1 MMHTHRFAHRR
12 RTTHQ
17 RGVALLL
24 VFMVTIVFFIL
35 IGSMLEILAMESH
48 AVASSAESN
57 QALTAAYAGVDAQI
71 LAIERFYVNGTNAG
85 TPPDADTLIFP
96 NESGQSLDTGY
107 NAQITKTYSDV
118 HSGIRF
124 YLITSTG
131 FVQDAGGL
139 HDVKLSR
146 QVSALVRQVPFS
158 QYSQF
163 SNSEIS
169 TTGSTVWYSN
179 PQSFQGL
186 VYSGGTMHIRY
197 TPGATGAIF
206 QAGFVTASNRVVWQN
221 ALTGSP
227 ADPCKPLTP
236 DCSDVFAGGTP
247 TYQTSITQ
255 DLPGSTQNLVV
266 FSEALFG
273 NSDHNDVTD
282 LNDQSGRAPGVY
294 VNDQMPSGGSGG
306 NLQTGLYIQGNT
318 EMSSTATGNTETFN
332 FKGDGT
338 PNFPQTTVT
347 VDFGADMTT
356 ITEGGST
363 TQYDGVPSAEPGNGS
378 NGNGAIF
385 DNGSMTID
393 DGSTIHGQYNI
404 ALPDPP
410 TGAGQVMTLQGS
422 LTYENDPQKGA
433 TNSTDE
439 LALWANDIEMHDKT
453 DPNPEVDGMI
463 LTGYVNEADKGAG
476 ADGAFFNN
484 MCTRLACGGAEGN
497 IVLYGGMIENIRGE
511 LGALNSSGL
520 LSGGFMRSAIYD
532 SRLGANPPPFSPTTN
547 DYFVVALT
555 DNGSP

>member
-1 MMHTHRFAHRR
+1 
-12 RTTHQ
+12 
-17 RGVALLL
+17 
-24 VFMVTIVFFIL
+24 
-35 IGSMLEILAMESH
+35 MESH

-71 LAIERFYVNGTNAG
+71 LAVEKFFVNGTNSG
-85 TPPDADTLIFP
+85 TPPDAGSNIFT

-107 NAQITKTYSDV
+107 NAGITQTFQDT

-131 FVQDAGGL
+131 FVQDAGGV

-179 PQSFQGL
+179 PQSFDGL
-186 VYSGGTMHIRY
+186 VYSGGTMHVRY
-197 TPGATGAIF
+197 TPGATNPIF
-206 QAGFVTASNRVVWQN
+206 QQGFVTAANGVQWYNTATGTN
-221 ALTGSP
+221 AAPG
-227 ADPCKPLTP
+227 CTP
-236 DCSDVFAGGTP
+236 PTPSCAAVFGPMAS
-247 TYQTSITQ
+247 YQTNITQ
-255 DLPGSTQNLVV
+255 DLPGATQNLVV
-266 FSEALFG
+266 FSEAFYG
-273 NSDHNDVTD
+273 DGDHNDVQD
-282 LNDQSGRAPGVY
+282 LKNQSGLAPGVY
-294 VNDQMPSGGSGG
+294 VNGQLPSGGSGA
-306 NLQTGLYIQGNT
+306 NLQTGLYIQGPTTGST
-318 EMSSTATGNTETFN
+318 EMSSTASGNTETFT
-332 FKGDGT
+332 FKGAGGA
-338 PNFPQTTVT
+338 FPQTTVT
-347 VDFGADMTT
+347 IDFGANTT
-356 ITEGGST
+356 SVDEAGT
-363 TQYDGVPSAEPGNGS
+363 TTVYSGVPSAEPGNGS

-410 TGAGQVMTLQGS
+410 TSGQVMTLDGS
-422 LTYENDPQKGA
+422 ITYENDPYKGA

-439 LALWANDIEMHDKT
+439 LALWANDIELRDTT

-463 LTGYVNEADKGAG
+463 LTGFVNESTKRPS
-476 ADGAFFNN
+476 ADGAFFNK
-484 MCTRLACGGAEGN
+484 MCNQFACGGAEGN

-511 LGALNSSGL
+511 LGALNSGGAL
-520 LSGGFMRSAIYD
+520 AGGFLRSAIYD